1 MLYGGRMCNDDRER
15 QQQQQQLHTT
25 KSDPLQISNEHESK
39 RLQNQPSAETEQEQ
53 QLYVK
58 GTQS

>member
-1 MLYGGRMCNDDRER
+1 MCNDDRER
-15 QQQQQQLHTT
+15 QQQQQQQLHTT